1 MQNFLGAR
9 WVSHDIACNEIQSQF
24 GGTIDTSL
32 AHGLR
37 QFRNLL
43 GTRGGRGGE
52 GPDIKNVEDT
62 SGNKYHM
69 RPGGVP
75 FLAEPLIET
84 QELDD
89 GSHVIRA
96 TLGDF
101 KQLGWAVAKMQTQL
115 PNSRFDIGEIKNN
128 LKPSNDYLTDPL
140 ELTAGIGGRDYFR
153 GLLKA
158 AFNLVAANSTEVAL
172 LRCFDALRS
181 FIVDGNGRD
190 ADHVRWIATAD
201 PLPFPQLGLF
211 DHFIAVYSRGESV
224 EGVVQF
230 FGGISH
236 LVRLTDSYDGPDIS
250 FGYRVNPLR
259 DSDPPET
266 RQPEFEIGIIP
277 GFDGGHESPGKDVWG
292 IYSTLFVD
300 FMHKYY
306 QRAEHIEIER
316 IADEIL
322 SPYDGKLLS
331 SQARHKLLERMTSFI
346 ASRLSFE

>member
-236 LVRLTDSYDGPDIS
+236 LVRLTDSYDG
-250 FGYRVNPLR
+250 
-259 DSDPPET
+259 
-266 RQPEFEIGIIP
+266 
-277 GFDGGHESPGKDVWG
+277 
-292 IYSTLFVD
+292 LFC
-300 FMHKYY
+300 F
-306 QRAEHIEIER
+306 Q
-316 IADEIL
+316 EIL
-322 SPYDGKLLS
+322 QNRCSEPISVAQIRLLARIL
-331 SQARHKLLERMTSFI
+331 QRFPRTFLLFEYRIRLRRCDMCRHRHKPVYRRERHPE
-346 ASRLSFE
+346 RL